1 MVDWVQS
8 AVGRQAGEVANVTRN
23 VDYRVLDHTADFA
36 FEALGRDFP
45 DLVAACLLACSDAMW
60 GLESLRPVEDAEFAI
75 APGDREMALF
85 LALSEWVFLVE
96 ARGLIPAAVT
106 VEEAPDGGWTARL
119 ECDRHDPARHAHRVA
134 IKAPTLHGLKVTR
147 TRGGGLR
154 ARVIMDT

>member
-1 MVDWVQS
+1 M
-8 AVGRQAGEVANVTRN
+8 TRKVN
-23 VDYRVLDHTADFA
+23 YRVLDHTADFA
-36 FEALGRDFP
+36 FEAQGRDFP

-60 GLESLRPVEDAEFAI
+60 GIETLRPVQDAEFQI

-85 LALSEWVFLVE
+85 QALSEWVFLVE
-96 ARGLIPAAVT
+96 AHGLIPAGV
-106 VEEAPDGGWTARL
+106 VVRDAPEGGWTVRM